1 MGGGQTAPTIIR
13 MAAPVG
19 GAGGGQ
25 ILRTIGGQ
33 QVVRVR
39 APAPTL
45 ASGQQIK
52 VVGSSGQIIK
62 STTVSAAQAAQ
73 GKVETILKGSLDS
86 IPSPSPSVKIQI
98 KDGKAGL
105 KCKGKTL
112 PKKQKIQMFITIE
125 SRLPFKIFSTL
136 PLLMKHFFNSKK
148 RKNG

>member
-86 IPSPSPSVKIQI
+86 ILSLTRNYFEFSLKVM
-98 KDGKAGL
+98 GL
-105 KCKGKTL
+105 NPGY
-112 PKKQKIQMFITIE
+112 
-125 SRLPFKIFSTL
+125 
-136 PLLMKHFFNSKK
+136 LLKSFLL
-148 RKNG
+148 

>member
-86 IPSPSPSVKIQI
+86 IPSPSPSVKIRI
-98 KDGKAGL
+98 MGRKVCL

-112 PKKQKIQMFITIE
+112 LGIVNKLLITK
-125 SRLPFKIFSTL
+125 SLLTSPSNVLPYYLK
-136 PLLMKHFFNSKK
+136 
-148 RKNG
+148 

>member
-1 MGGGQTAPTIIR
+1 

-73 GKVETILKGSLDS
+73 GKVEMIFKGSLDS
-86 IPSPSPSVKIQI
+86 ILSPSVKIQI
-98 KDGKAGL
+98 MGGKVCLMG
-105 KCKGKTL
+105 KGKTL
-112 PKKQKIQMFITIE
+112 LGIVNK
-125 SRLPFKIFSTL
+125 
-136 PLLMKHFFNSKK
+136 LLYSKVC
-148 RKNG
+148 

>member
-86 IPSPSPSVKIQI
+86 IPSPSPKVQI
-98 KDGKAGL
+98 MGGKVCL
-105 KCKGKTL
+105 RCKGKTL
-112 PKKQKIQMFITIE
+112 LGIVNKLLITKKH
-125 SRLPFKIFSTL
+125 PAIFCTHCL
-136 PLLMKHFFNSKK
+136 KLTFPPII
-148 RKNG
+148 